1 METFLNMFVPNDTIF
16 DSEEKI
22 MVVTGANLSG
32 KSVYLNQSALIVVM
46 AQIGCA
52 IPAENATLGIVDK
65 ILTRILSR
73 ESLDKQQ
80 STFAIDVYQ
89 LSKCISLATDRSL
102 VIVDEFGKGSD
113 PIDST
118 SMFGGTLSYFKKKS
132 LDCPV
137 AFFYHFLDLFK
148 DKEFCNMYQSPK

>member
-1 METFLNMFVPNDTIF
+1 
-16 DSEEKI
+16 
-22 MVVTGANLSG
+22 
-32 KSVYLNQSALIVVM
+32 M

-52 IPAENATLGIVDK
+52 IPAENATLGIADK

-102 VIVDEFGKGSD
+102 VIVDEFGKGSE
-113 PIDST
+113 PIYST
-118 SMFGGTLSYFKKKS
+118 
-132 LDCPV
+132 
-137 AFFYHFLDLFK
+137 
-148 DKEFCNMYQSPK
+148 